1 MSNASTFFAIF
12 MAIAKPLL
20 ILLLAFFLLPPL
32 FKRLRTKL
40 TGGGQR
46 GLDFSRELDAVYRR
60 ADNILAGGLEQGSDH
75 EATGSAPERIR
86 AAWAG
91 LERTMKELGRKHLQV
106 AADNTLYPWDYVL
119 FELEMKKK
127 VANSSIGIYRD
138 LLRLKDIVEQDP
150 TVTIPEEAAS
160 KYCRLAARV
169 NTELAHEPEASGF
182 SLF

>member
-1 MSNASTFFAIF
+1 MSNASTFFALF

-32 FKRLRTKL
+32 FKRLRAKL

-46 GLDFSRELDAVYRR
+46 GLDFCQELDAVYRR
-60 ADNILAGGLEQGSDH
+60 ADNILTGGLEQGSDH
-75 EATGSAPERIR
+75 EATGSAAERIC

-91 LERTMKELGRKHLQV
+91 LERTMKELGWKYLQV
-106 AADNTLYPWDYVL
+106 AADNTPYPWDYVL
-119 FELEMKKK
+119 FELEIKKK

-138 LLRLKDIVEQDP
+138 LLRLKDIVEQNP
-150 TVTIPEEAAS
+150 AVIIPEEAVS
-160 KYCRLAARV
+160 KYCRLAARA
-169 NTELAHEPEASGF
+169 NTELMHEPEASGF